1 MKHTHLLLT
10 LLLAIPSLCNAE
22 LKDENLLQNLPQ
34 GYKIDFQ
41 TQQDNMLL
49 TEMVPQAETVN
60 NWTEMVT
67 TQIYLGAKNI
77 SHDTFQAEM
86 EKGWLAACKGGEV
99 ALIKKG
105 TENGYAFSMWV
116 QTCPNNP
123 ATGKPEDTL
132 FKAIQGNDSYYVVQ
146 KAFRFEPTDE
156 QIKRW
161 VLYLRTVG
169 VCDTRLT
176 DSPCPKYL
184 KQPKAG
190 EDIPITVPSPL

>member
-1 MKHTHLLLT
+1 MKSSHLLLS
-10 LLLAIPSLCNAE
+10 LLLAMPSLCFAE

-41 TQQDNMLL
+41 TQQDNMLM

-77 SHDTFQAEM
+77 THEAFQQNMAI
-86 EKGWLAACKGGEV
+86 GWLAACKGGEV
-99 ALIKKG
+99 APIKKG
-105 TENGYAFSMWV
+105 VENGYAFSMWV

-132 FKAIQGNDSYYVVQ
+132 FKAIKGNDSYYVVQ

-156 QIKRW
+156 QIARW

-169 VCDTRLT
+169 VCDTRLA
-176 DSPCPKYL
+176 DRPCPESL
-184 KQPKAG
+184 KQTVPV
-190 EDIPITVPSPL
+190 IQNVITVPAPQ